1 MSNVRTLNSF
11 AHNMADLE
19 IAEIPYPSGQVKF
32 RYARYL
38 SADGTKW
45 IRHGLF
51 QAFHENGALA
61 SEGSYE
67 HGVEHGPW
75 RDFHQN
81 SLPAAEGLYERG
93 QEVGAWRY
101 WNEDGSPNQ

>member
-1 MSNVRTLNSF
+1 
-11 AHNMADLE
+11 MADLE

-51 QAFHENGALA
+51 QAFHENAALA

-67 HGVEHGPW
+67 HGLEHGPW

-81 SLPAAEGLYERG
+81 SLPAAEGFYERG

-101 WNEDGSPNQ
+101 WNEDGSPNE